1 MKTQVQTLVSMM
13 RKGWVSTA
21 DAFNAGVTSYH
32 RRLADFRK
40 ASSGI
45 TTNAEGMRLLS
56 CYLVN
61 GKPYKLQR
69 MTMEI
74 PTRWGKSKIV
84 KYRLVAVK

>member
-32 RRLADFRK
+32 RRLADFRQDYW
-40 ASSGI
+40 AIAADSHGQP
-45 TTNAEGMRLLS
+45 MR
-56 CYLVN
+56 CYAVN